1 MGLRAKFNLA
11 LLAAFL
17 ISLGL
22 ASAFSWR
29 LIRDGARDEVIAEAR
44 LIAAEAEAI
53 RFYTVTEI
61 APLLAAQSATRFL
74 PHTIPAFAA
83 GTTQRAFSRR
93 FPTYTYREAALNPT
107 NPADLATSEEAEV
120 INAFRADVALKTLIT
135 TRETQA
141 GPVLSIAAPFR
152 IEKKE
157 CLVCHSTPQAAPAS
171 MIDIYGTQN
180 GFGWLLNEVIGAQI
194 VTVPMEVALRRA
206 NTTFLTFLAGTAVVF
221 GAALLLLNIMLH
233 FLVIRPI
240 RAIADRATEISTG
253 EFAAG
258 GGDIAA
264 FAVKGHDEIASL
276 AQSFNRMGRSLTT
289 AMKMLD
295 G

>member
-17 ISLGL
+17 VSLGL
-22 ASAFSWR
+22 ASALSWP
-29 LIRDGARDEVIAEAR
+29 LIRNGARDEVITEAR

-53 RFYTVTEI
+53 RAYTVTEI

-83 GTTQRAFSRR
+83 VTTQRAFSRR
-93 FPTYTYREAALNPT
+93 FPNYTYRESALNPT
-107 NPADLATSEEAEV
+107 NPADLATPEEAEV
-120 INAFRADVALKTLIT
+120 INGFRADAALKTIII
-135 TRETQA
+135 TRETPA
-141 GPVLSIAAPFR
+141 GPILSIAAPTR
-152 IEKKE
+152 IESKD
-157 CLVCHSTPQAAPAS
+157 CLVCHATPQAAPVS
-171 MIDIYGTQN
+171 MIDIYGPRN
-180 GFGWLLNEVIGAQI
+180 GFGWTLNEVIGAQI
-194 VTVPMEVALRRA
+194 VSVPMEVALRRA
-206 NTTFLTFLAGTAVVF
+206 NTTFITFLAGIAVVF

-233 FLVIRPI
+233 YLVIRPI
-240 RAIADRATEISTG
+240 RAIAGRATEVSTG
-253 EFAAG
+253 G
-258 GGDIAA
+258 GGEIAA
-264 FAVKGHDEIASL
+264 IEVKGHDEIASL